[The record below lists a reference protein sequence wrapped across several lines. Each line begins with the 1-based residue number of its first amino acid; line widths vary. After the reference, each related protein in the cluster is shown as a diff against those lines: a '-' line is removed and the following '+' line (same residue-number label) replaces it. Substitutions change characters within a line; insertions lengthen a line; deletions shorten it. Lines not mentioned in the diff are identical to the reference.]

1 MITSFNAGMQSEKI
15 AVIALVVIIVGALS
29 AYSLA
34 TYGEDIFN
42 NLFGENKESE
52 PGTIAL
58 GDCADVNY
66 IGKYA
71 SNGTVFDSSYED
83 VENKTGGIPLQMF
96 VSTNKSAVSPKPGY
110 MGIIEGLAE
119 GLVGLKENDTATI
132 GPISPEKAYG
142 AKKLGIGDTFNTI
155 NLALEMNQT
164 VQVIDLT
171 SNFINLKWINLE
183 ILGKFTMPQMI
194 LKNLSSVDQSEM
206 IVFPPPHSIWENS
219 TEIINITDETVT
231 VKTTPTKSESLSET
245 LEPIQYGIEDIM
257 FIFPDATTAT
267 WDETTITIT
276 SSPEIGKSYPYSQD
290 TGYGYAMNM
299 TFTIIA
305 IVNGTINISVM
316 YEDSEEK
323 IYQEVNST
331 IEFNRTF
338 TMPRLYNNIPL
349 MYQEYL
355 FAEDLQ
361 REGYS
366 LHDLAGESLIFEVE
380 IVKVY
385 KASQEES

>member
-1 MITSFNAGMQSEKI
+1 MITSFSAGMQSEKV

-29 AYSLA
+29 AYLFA
-34 TYGEDIFN
+34 TYGEDIFD
-42 NLFGENKESE
+42 NLFGENGETE
-52 PGTIAL
+52 PGIIAL

-66 IGKYA
+66 IGRYA
-71 SNGTVFDSSYED
+71 SNGTIFDSSYED
-83 VENKTGGIPLQMF
+83 AENKINGTPLQMF
-96 VSTNKSAVSPKPGY
+96 VSTNKSAVSPKSGY
-110 MGIIEGLAE
+110 IGIIEGLAE
-119 GLVGLKENDTATI
+119 GLVGLKENDTTTI

-142 AKKLGIGDTFNTI
+142 AKKLGIGDTFSTI

-164 VQVIDLT
+164 VQVTDLT
-171 SNFINLKWINLE
+171 SDFIDLKWINVE
-183 ILGKFTMPQMI
+183 SLGKFTMPKMI
-194 LKNLSSVDQSEM
+194 LKNLSSMDQNEM
-206 IVFPPPHSIWENS
+206 IIFPPPYSIWENS
-219 TEIINITDETVT
+219 TETINITDETVT
-231 VKTTPTKSESLSET
+231 VKTTPTTSENLSET
-245 LEPIQYGIEDIM
+245 LEPVQYSYTGIM

-290 TGYGYAMNM
+290 TGYGYVMNM
-299 TFTIIA
+299 TFTIESI
-305 IVNGTINISVM
+305 INDTINISVM
-316 YEDSEEK
+316 YEDSDEK

-331 IEFNRTF
+331 LEFDRIF
-338 TMPRLYNNIPL
+338 TMPRSYNNIPL

-366 LHDLAGESLIFEVE
+366 LHELVGESLIFDVE

-385 KASQEES
+385 KTSQEES